1 MPSPT
6 PRRRRPPSRTTEP
19 RARRGLS
26 RAGVGLVLAVLAGCR
41 APELPVLG
49 TVPPF
54 ALTERSG
61 RPLRAEDLVGR
72 VWIADFVFT
81 RCPDVCPALTR
92 RMARLQ
98 SLSSDGSDA
107 VRLVSFSVDPSHDT
121 PDVLRVY
128 AAHAGAR
135 DDWLFVTGPRD
146 AMATLLRDGFR
157 VAFADD
163 GPPAAPITHS
173 DRFVLVDRDLRIRGY
188 YHGGDAEDVERLAR
202 DATALRDG
210 TRS

>member
-1 MPSPT
+1 
-6 PRRRRPPSRTTEP
+6 
-19 RARRGLS
+19 
-26 RAGVGLVLAVLAGCR
+26 
-41 APELPVLG
+41 
-49 TVPPF
+49 
-54 ALTERSG
+54 
-61 RPLRAEDLVGR
+61 
-72 VWIADFVFT
+72 
-81 RCPDVCPALTR
+81 
-92 RMARLQ
+92 MARLQ

-107 VRLVSFSVDPSHDT
+107 VRLVSFTVDPSHDT

-163 GPPAAPITHS
+163 GPPTAPITHS